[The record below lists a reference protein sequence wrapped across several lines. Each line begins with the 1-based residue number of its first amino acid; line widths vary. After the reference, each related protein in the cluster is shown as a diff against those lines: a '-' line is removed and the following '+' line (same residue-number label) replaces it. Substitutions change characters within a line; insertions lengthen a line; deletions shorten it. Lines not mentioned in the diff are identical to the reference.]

1 MAQIK
6 KQTPIKV
13 RIDTGDQIRFLSKTS
28 GLSITETLSE
38 IIGSVFQISCTFSN
52 LNLEYE
58 YDISKAQVL
67 ITAKGKNNLQNGS
80 FEIPSSTSDKV
91 VDRMIESKISKV
103 KKND

>member
-1 MAQIK
+1 MVKNK

-13 RIDTGDQIRFLSKTS
+13 RIDTGDQIRFISAKS

-67 ITAKGKNNLQNGS
+67 ITAKGKNNLQSGS
-80 FEIPSSTSDKV
+80 FEIPSTTSDKK
-91 VDRMIESKISKV
+91 VDKMIAKRL
-103 KKND
+103 KKQ

>member
-1 MAQIK
+1 MTKNK
-6 KQTPIKV
+6 KQSPIKV
-13 RIDTGDQIRFLSKTS
+13 RSDTADQIRFLSAKS
-28 GLSITETLSE
+28 GLSMTETLSE

-67 ITAKGKNNLQNGS
+67 ISAKGKNNLTSGS
-80 FEIPSSTSDKV
+80 FEVPSTTSDKT
-91 VDRMIESKISKV
+91 VDRMVKKRL